1 MRIVNMPA
9 ETAGAVGILSALK
22 WLVGLVLAPW
32 LWHERKR
39 VDELT
44 QKLNEQNN
52 DHYTKEEVKEAI
64 NDKTEGLKSAVSEL
78 SDKITII
85 QDTANATNVT
95 IARIDERMKKNA
107 E

>member
-1 MRIVNMPA
+1 MRTVNMPA
-9 ETAGAVGILSALK
+9 ETAGAVGILK

-44 QKLNEQNN
+44 QKLSEQNN
-52 DHYTKEEVKEAI
+52 EHYTKEEVKEAI
-64 NDKTEGLKSAVSEL
+64 KNQTDGLRSDVSEIK
-78 SDKITII
+78 DTMKII
-85 QDTANATNVT
+85 QETSIATSVT
-95 IARIDERMKKNA
+95 IARMDERSKKNA

>member
-1 MRIVNMPA
+1 MPA
-9 ETAGAVGILSALK
+9 ETAGAVGILK

-85 QDTANATNVT
+85 QATANATNVT
-95 IARIDERMKKNA
+95 LARIDERMKKNA

>member
-1 MRIVNMPA
+1 MRTDNMPV
-9 ETAGAVGILSALK
+9 ETAGALGVLK

-85 QDTANATNVT
+85 QATANATNVT
-95 IARIDERMKKNA
+95 LARIDERMKRDAK
-107 E
+107 

>member
-1 MRIVNMPA
+1 MRTDNMPV
-9 ETAGAVGILSALK
+9 ETAGALGVLK

-52 DHYTKEEVKEAI
+52 DHYTKKEVKEAI

-78 SDKITII
+78 SEKINVI
-85 QDTANATNVT
+85 QATANATNVT
-95 IARIDERMKKNA
+95 LARIDERMKRDAK
-107 E
+107 